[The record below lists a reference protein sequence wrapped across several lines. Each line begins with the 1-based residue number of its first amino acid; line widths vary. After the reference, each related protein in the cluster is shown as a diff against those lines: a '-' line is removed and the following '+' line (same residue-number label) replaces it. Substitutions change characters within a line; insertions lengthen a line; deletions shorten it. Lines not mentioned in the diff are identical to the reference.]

1 MKNLSIFD
9 FTLAEQFEEEKKTKV
24 MSDSDYRRHNAMM
37 IGVNKKLLTIPE
49 GQIVIPGSCLCL
61 KPDLVTVGLAASDK
75 FQVCRYCGWKW
86 VSAKE

>member
-1 MKNLSIFD
+1 
-9 FTLAEQFEEEKKTKV
+9 
-24 MSDSDYRRHNAMM
+24 MSDSDYRRHNATM

-61 KPDLVTVGLAASDK
+61 KPDLITVGLATSDK
-75 FQVCRYCGWKW
+75 FHVCRYCGWKW